1 MVRVSGVAVP
11 EVFGALCRKVP
22 QPRVA
27 TLMAIRD
34 SAGALVDKGICLYL
48 PGPGSFTGEDVGE
61 FQVHGGRAV
70 VAALLAALGELPGLR
85 PAEAGEFTRRA
96 FVSGKLD
103 LVEVEALSDLIDAQ
117 TQGQLRLA
125 QRLAAGDLS
134 ARVARWR
141 RELVAAMA
149 RLEALL
155 DFSDEGDVAERA
167 EHGVADRLA
176 PVLHEIA
183 AVLDDKG
190 RGERLRDGV
199 TIVIAGPPNAGKSTL
214 LNLLARRDAAI
225 VSAIAGTTRDPIEVH
240 LELGGVPVTIV
251 DTAGLRDGGDVVE
264 AMGVAR
270 ARDRLA
276 RADLVLWLEPVG
288 EPVGEAVPA
297 GGRILRIGTKADVPN
312 AGGPQDVLRISAATG
327 AGIAELLDEVERHVV
342 ELAGA
347 DESVLISRARQ
358 RIALADCAGE
368 LRRCLE
374 EEDGGEVELQAER
387 LRLAVRALERLT
399 GRVDVEEVLGEIFA
413 GFCIGK

>member
-1 MVRVSGVAVP
+1 
-11 EVFGALCRKVP
+11 
-22 QPRVA
+22 
-27 TLMAIRD
+27 
-34 SAGALVDKGICLYL
+34 
-48 PGPGSFTGEDVGE
+48 
-61 FQVHGGRAV
+61 
-70 VAALLAALGELPGLR
+70 
-85 PAEAGEFTRRA
+85 
-96 FVSGKLD
+96 
-103 LVEVEALSDLIDAQ
+103 
-117 TQGQLRLA
+117 
-125 QRLAAGDLS
+125 
-134 ARVARWR
+134 
-141 RELVAAMA
+141 
-149 RLEALL
+149 
-155 DFSDEGDVAERA
+155 
-167 EHGVADRLA
+167 
-176 PVLHEIA
+176 
-183 AVLDDKG
+183 
-190 RGERLRDGV
+190 
-199 TIVIAGPPNAGKSTL
+199 VIAGPPNAGKSTL